1 MLKNIDE
8 FDIQKIE
15 KWYLFQHEGKAFR
28 AAKVFFFL
36 IFLFLFPNK
45 NFKRIGGA
53 KARLLLVDCVEITPD
68 PITYFE

>member
-28 AAKVFFFL
+28 AAKVFFFPHFY
-36 IFLFLFPNK
+36 IIVPKQEF
-45 NFKRIGGA
+45 
-53 KARLLLVDCVEITPD
+53 
-68 PITYFE
+68 